1 MSFWNMDSSKE
12 KRVCQC
18 EFDKTT
24 KMLQDFVQNVSEG
37 SNENHKFR
45 LKDILQ
51 NCIDLLPSKSKKRRL
66 LDQEQENSSIS
77 LNLPNEIWVKIL
89 SYLENKDIFIRCG
102 N

>member
-1 MSFWNMDSSKE
+1 MDSLK
-12 KRVCQC
+12 KKGVCQC
-18 EFDKTT
+18 EFEKTT
-24 KMLQDFVQNVSEG
+24 KMIQDFVQNVSEG

>member
-1 MSFWNMDSSKE
+1 MNSLKE
-12 KRVCQC
+12 KGVCQC

-66 LDQEQENSSIS
+66 LEQEQDNLSIS
-77 LNLPNEIWVKIL
+77 FKLPNEIWVKIM
-89 SYLENKDIFIRCG
+89 SYLENKDIFTRCG